1 MKPARL
7 PWRAPRAR
15 GRDARDPV
23 APATPR
29 HRSLRSAGC
38 RPRAAS
44 GSGRSPGPRTRQG
57 HGVRRRLG
65 HDVGR
70 TVHAG
75 RGQNGR
81 GARRWSRCSR
91 RGRCWPALG
100 QPARVPAGG
109 RPVLEPQAVTDITE
123 HPTLEGK
130 VYCAV
135 VLDTFPRRV
144 VGWSIDASPAAAP
157 GRCPRQYRC
166 VPREKH
172 SWWRK
177 R

>member
-23 APATPR
+23 APPPGIG
-29 HRSLRSAGC
+29 HFD
-38 RPRAAS
+38 PQAAVLVQL
-44 GSGRSPGPRTRQG
+44 QG
-57 HGVRRRLG
+57 QAEVPAPDAAVEHGVRRRLG
-65 HDVGR
+65 HDVCR
-70 TVHAG
+70 VVPAG
-75 RGQNGR
+75 RGQMVAVPDA
-81 GARRWSRCSR
+81 GAGVAAG
-91 RGRCWPALG
+91 GRCWSALG

-109 RPVLEPQAVTDITE
+109 RPGTRTTGGHGHHRAPHPGGQGVLRGRP
-123 HPTLEGK
+123 
-130 VYCAV
+130 
-135 VLDTFPRRV
+135 DTFPRRV